1 VSRIPQHFIDDLLAR
16 TDIVDII
23 ETYVPLKKKG
33 REHVACCPFHTEKTP
48 SFTVSP
54 DKQFYH
60 CFGCGAHGTALGFM
74 LDYEHLEF
82 VEAIEVLA
90 SRVGLEVPKEPGAD
104 QSAQHNDLYEIL
116 EQAGRVYQAMLRK
129 SQNAI
134 DYLKNR
140 GLSGQTALNY
150 GLGYAPPEAS
160 FLVTAMGQAKQN
172 ALIRAGLIKDGE
184 GRTQARFRN
193 RVMFP
198 IRDRRGRVIGFGGRV
213 LDDGIPKYLNSPET
227 ALFHKNESL
236 YGLFELRKALGRSE
250 RVLVVEG
257 YMDVLALAQHGVRNA
272 VATLGTATTQQH
284 ITLLLRQ
291 THEIVF
297 CFDGDRAGREAAWRA
312 AQQLL
317 PVFSD
322 GCEARFM
329 FLADGDDPDSL
340 IRREGKDAFL
350 AIVASAVPL
359 SEYFFTQLTVGL
371 DTDATAGRARLAQHA
386 QTHLQKLPDGVFKHL
401 MYKELSLR
409 VGTFVGAPAA
419 SVRQAAAEQ
428 RAHKPQTGPHSPV
441 RRAIAMLLNDPAL
454 AQQVPA
460 TEQLKALELP
470 GITLLTHII
479 ETLRANPHLTS
490 ASLLERYRSSEHH
503 VHLLKL
509 MQWRAPAE
517 NFNLAAEFL
526 GTVAA
531 LHARALRLQT
541 DSLLAKERN
550 EGLDEQEQRK
560 LEQLLRAR
568 TQAII

>member
-1 VSRIPQHFIDDLLAR
+1 VSRIPQQFIDDLLAR
-16 TDIVDII
+16 TDIVDVI

-33 REHVACCPFHTEKTP
+33 REHVARCPFHIEKTP

-54 DKQFYH
+54 DKQFYY
-60 CFGCGAHGTALGFM
+60 CFGCGAHGTALGFL

-90 SRVGLEVPKEPGAD
+90 SRVGLEVPKEPGAG
-104 QSAQHNDLYEIL
+104 SSVQHYDLYEIL
-116 EQAGRVYQAMLRK
+116 EQAARVYQATLRK

-134 DYLKNR
+134 DYLKSR
-140 GLSGQTALNY
+140 GLSGQTAFDY
-150 GLGYAPPEAS
+150 GLGYAPPESS
-160 FLVTAMGQAKQN
+160 FLINALGQAKQDS
-172 ALIRAGLIKDGE
+172 LIRAGLMKDGE
-184 GRTQARFRN
+184 GRSQARFRN

-213 LDDGIPKYLNSPET
+213 LDDGLPKYLNSPET

-236 YGLFELRKALGRSE
+236 YGLFELRKAMGRTE

-284 ITLLLRQ
+284 VKLLLRQ

-322 GCEARFM
+322 GCEACFM

-340 IRREGKDAFL
+340 IRREGRDAFL
-350 AIVASAVPL
+350 ARVASAVSL
-359 SEYFFTQLTVGL
+359 SEYMFTQLADGL
-371 DTDATAGRARLAQHA
+371 DTDATAGRARLAQRA
-386 QTHLQKLPDGVFKHL
+386 QPHLQKLPDGVFKQL
-401 MYKELSLR
+401 MYEELSIR
-409 VGTFVGAPAA
+409 VGTSVGAPAA
-419 SVRQAAAEQ
+419 SARQAAAEQ
-428 RAHKPQTGPHSPV
+428 RAHKSQPGPHSPM
-441 RRAIAMLLNDPAL
+441 RRAIAMLLNEPKL

-460 TEQLKALELP
+460 TEHLEALELP

-509 MQWRAPAE
+509 MEWRAPAE
-517 NFNLAAEFL
+517 NFDLAAEFL

-531 LHARALRLQT
+531 LQARALRHQT

-560 LEQLLRAR
+560 LEQMLRAR
-568 TQAII
+568 IQAGT